1 MKDLSLS
8 IHHFDVD
15 YLWMPFSIA
24 HQQRIAS
31 DHQEEMVKE
40 RENGMHVEGVAELC
54 DFDMSTDLMD
64 FGVGQDV
71 YVSEHMGR
79 YPADIAEGSWELQ
92 PAARAKADGCGYSSF
107 LITALL
113 CPPEKELPAI

>member
-1 MKDLSLS
+1 VINSFKRQTLIYFDIINIWNGKENRLTYLLAQREDQMKDLSLS

-40 RENGMHVEGVAELC
+40 RENGMHVDGVAELC

-79 YPADIAEGSWELQ
+79 YPADIAG
-92 PAARAKADGCGYSSF
+92 
-107 LITALL
+107 
-113 CPPEKELPAI
+113 